1 MEHCPHSKTRIQEKT
16 LNPMIKIQIKEA
28 DPAGTNQI
36 KVAQQVEAQQLAAQQ
51 LAVQQ
56 LAVARQLAEE
66 QLLTPEAQLQAVPQ
80 LDLAPVVP
88 LPAAQLVVAA
98 QAESTLPTLTVT
110 GGDFEIYCFL
120 ILFS

>member
-56 LAVARQLAEE
+56 LAVQQLAEE

-98 QAESTLPTLTVT
+98 QAESTLPTLTAT

>member
-56 LAVARQLAEE
+56 LAVQQLAVARQLAEE
-66 QLLTPEAQLQAVPQ
+66 QLQ
-80 LDLAPVVP
+80 
-88 LPAAQLVVAA
+88 
-98 QAESTLPTLTVT
+98 
-110 GGDFEIYCFL
+110 
-120 ILFS
+120 

>member
-1 MEHCPHSKTRIQEKT
+1 
-16 LNPMIKIQIKEA
+16 MIKIQIKEA

-66 QLLTPEAQLQAVPQ
+66 QLLMH
-80 LDLAPVVP
+80 
-88 LPAAQLVVAA
+88 
-98 QAESTLPTLTVT
+98 
-110 GGDFEIYCFL
+110 
-120 ILFS
+120 